1 MVDKLRFHPSE
12 YLVDWQEGARISIDE
27 LASAT
32 GIPKAELQTFLK
44 GKSKVSKDIAER
56 LSKVTGISSV
66 TWLNL
71 QDNYDDKGRYIYG
84 L

>member
-12 YLVDWQEGARISIDE
+12 YLIDWQEDMRISIDE

-32 GIPKAELQTFLK
+32 GIPNAELQRFFK
-44 GKSKVSKDIAER
+44 GESKVTKDIAER

-71 QDNYDDKGRYIYG
+71 QDSYDDKGRYIYG

>member
-12 YLVDWQEGARISIDE
+12 YLVDWQEDMRISIDE
-27 LASAT
+27 LASTT
-32 GIPKAELQTFLK
+32 GISNADLQTFLK
-44 GKSKVSKDIAER
+44 GKSKVSKDIAEK

-71 QDNYDDKGRYIYG
+71 QDNYDDKGRDTYE